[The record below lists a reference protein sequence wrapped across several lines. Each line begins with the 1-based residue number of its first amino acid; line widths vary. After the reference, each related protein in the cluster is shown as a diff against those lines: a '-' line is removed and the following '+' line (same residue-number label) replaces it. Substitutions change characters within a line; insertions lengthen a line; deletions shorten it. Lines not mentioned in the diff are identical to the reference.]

1 MAEKKTK
8 KNASIQGIGKNPH
21 DKLIVQKSNPMTVL
35 ARSDL
40 SLAELKIL
48 DMYLARIN
56 TYTPEMRTIRLDKG
70 ELEKALG
77 VTQIKK
83 DDLKER
89 LKKLYQPIDLAKDDK
104 KRLHLIS
111 LFEEASAEQDENG
124 TWQITLT
131 CTQSA
136 MKYMF
141 YINNQGFFRYKL
153 SSIVSLK
160 SRYSLLLYLY
170 LEKNRFRNP
179 WEVSLKDLKHEL
191 NCEKDEAYKEFKI
204 FNNRILK
211 RCQKELH
218 EKTDIR
224 YTYEP
229 IKKGRSVVAVRFTL
243 ETLPKLCIENELNE
257 QYTLEST
264 EQTDRNDICNGFSH
278 SIFDSFSDEE
288 LRILKELAWSKKRD
302 SDVDRHNE
310 LIHDINLACE
320 FAVTDFLKEK
330 IVIAKSKKPKNLFAY
345 VKKIVEN
352 SK

>member
-211 RCQKELH
+211 RCQTELH

-243 ETLPKLCIENELNE
+243 ETLPKLCIENE
-257 QYTLEST
+257 QYTLECA
-264 EQTDRNDICNGFSH
+264 EHTDRDDICNGFSN
-278 SIFDSFSDEE
+278 SIFDSFSDED

-310 LIHDINLACE
+310 LVHDINLACE
-320 FAVTDFLKEK
+320 FAVSDFLREK
-330 IVIAKSKKPKNLFAY
+330 ILVAKSRKPTNLFAY
-345 VKKIVEN
+345 VKKMVEN